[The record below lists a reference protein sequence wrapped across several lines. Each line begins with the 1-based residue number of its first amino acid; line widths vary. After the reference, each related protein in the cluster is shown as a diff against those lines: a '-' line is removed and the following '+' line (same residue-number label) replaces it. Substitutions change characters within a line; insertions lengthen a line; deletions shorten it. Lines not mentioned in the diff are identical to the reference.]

1 MNARAIRAISAE
13 TAVPCGPRCGP
24 GDLAKC
30 DNAPSY
36 TGKGVRATEGQARGS
51 SSGPG
56 GHRDAG
62 RGEVRRSAA
71 RWLRGRD
78 APGRTDRACTGAAS
92 AARDPSASVAGHGGR
107 HLARTGRRA
116 GSRTT
121 TRRTLGAE
129 AEEPFE
135 PPPLDLEPPL
145 RYEPLVPVAIPPPT
159 WREDEDRLR
168 AAEAQEKLEASRD
181 PYPARPASEKAPR
194 WP

>member
-1 MNARAIRAISAE
+1 MLAAAKF
-13 TAVPCGPRCGP
+13 
-24 GDLAKC
+24 GDLPLGGFAGEMLPAARTEP
-30 DNAPSY
+30 APPPPQQLVIPPPPWQ
-36 TGKGVRATEGQARGS
+36 GTEG
-51 SSGPG
+51 
-56 GHRDAG
+56 
-62 RGEVRRSAA
+62 
-71 RWLRGRD
+71 
-78 APGRTDRACTGAAS
+78 
-92 AARDPSASVAGHGGR
+92 

>member
-1 MNARAIRAISAE
+1 MLAAE
-13 TAVPCGPRCGP
+13 KF
-24 GDLAKC
+24 GDLPLGGFAGEMLPAARTEP
-30 DNAPSY
+30 APPPPQQLVIPPPPWQ
-36 TGKGVRATEGQARGS
+36 GTEGDISLAPDAAPDP
-51 SSGPG
+51 GPPL
-56 GHRDAG
+56 DAL
-62 RGEVRRSAA
+62 SA
-71 RWLRGRD
+71 LK
-78 APGRTDRACTGAAS
+78 
-92 AARDPSASVAGHGGR
+92 
-107 HLARTGRRA
+107 
-116 GSRTT
+116 
-121 TRRTLGAE
+121 